1 MTTVQIEAGDRLD
14 PIGAPRARLTVLQ
27 SSPSCGLDR
36 FAEWLGDVDVQLV
49 RADLGEPV
57 PTAAEVGHGLLVLG
71 AELSV
76 YDDERAPW
84 LPAVRDL
91 LAETSATG
99 VPTLAIC
106 LGAQLLAVARGGRV
120 QVAAPPGSEAGVVNV
135 RWRPEAESD
144 ALVGPLLQPW
154 QARRL
159 TPQPAMHD
167 DAVVELP
174 RGGVWLGS
182 SAMYPYH
189 AFRIGSAWG
198 LQFHP
203 ETSQETLRQW
213 AEAAGHDAE
222 TVVAGWAGQD
232 EALTQFSRG
241 IAEQLVALVRSR
253 ADEGSFVPA

>member
-1 MTTVQIEAGDRLD
+1 MTTVQIEADDSLD
-14 PIGAPRARLTVLQ
+14 PIGAPRPRLTVLQ
-27 SSPSCGLDR
+27 SSPCCGLDR

-49 RADLGEPV
+49 RADLGERV
-57 PTAAEVGHGLLVLG
+57 PALDQVGHGLLVLG

-91 LAETSATG
+91 LADASSAG

-106 LGAQLLAVARGGRV
+106 LGAQLLAVSRGGRV
-120 QVAAPPGSEAGVVNV
+120 QVAAPPGTEAGVVNI
-135 RWRPEAESD
+135 RWRPEAETD
-144 ALVGPLLQPW
+144 ALVGPLLRPW

-174 RGGVWLGS
+174 RGAVWLGS

-203 ETSQETLRQW
+203 ETSAETLREW
-213 AEAAGHDAE
+213 AVAGGHDPEA
-222 TVVAGWAGQD
+222 VLAGWAGQD
-232 EALTQFSRG
+232 EAIGEFARG
-241 IAEQLVALVRSR
+241 IAQRLVALVQAR
-253 ADEGSFVPA
+253 ADEDSLQPA

>member
-1 MTTVQIEAGDRLD
+1 MTTVQIEADESLD

-27 SSPSCGLDR
+27 SSPSCGLDQ
-36 FAEWLGDVDVQLV
+36 FAEWLGDVDIELV

-57 PTAAEVGHGLLVLG
+57 PAADAVGDGLLVLG

-76 YDDERAPW
+76 HDGERAPW
-84 LPAVRDL
+84 LSAVRDL
-91 LAETSATG
+91 LAEASSTG
-99 VPTLAIC
+99 VPTLAVC
-106 LGAQLLAVARGGRV
+106 LGAQLLAVSRGGRV
-120 QVAAPPGSEAGVVNV
+120 EVAAPPGPEVGVVNV

-144 ALVGPLLQPW
+144 ALVGPLLRPW

-174 RGGVWLGS
+174 RGAVWLGS

-203 ETSQETLRQW
+203 ETSEATLREW
-213 AEAAGHDAE
+213 AVAAGHDADAA
-222 TVVAGWAGQD
+222 VAGWAEQD
-232 EALTQFSRG
+232 EQVTAFGRG
-241 IAEQLVALVRSR
+241 IAEQLAALVRAR
-253 ADEGSFVPA
+253 ADEQSHVPA